1 MIEFLRRINNMSAFL
16 SKIMRVEVKGGDA
29 IANNRTEG
37 KSNTGTYFLC
47 SLKDWE
53 KYEKFVPDDGSVEYF
68 IDLGKVQAY
77 KNSFGAAFFGRRN
90 SYPDKM
96 RNFEA
101 FCDSLCAFVVN
112 PQVVFTTRKNDSRVF
127 LKFDSNTKSEVEKQ
141 LRDILYADLSYLVFE
156 LVNKTTCLVYPE
168 INTSKTKEENE

>member
-1 MIEFLRRINNMSAFL
+1 MSAFL

-29 IANNRTEG
+29 IANNRIEG
-37 KSNTGTYFLC
+37 KSNTGTYFMC

-53 KYEKFVPDDGSVEYF
+53 KFEKFVPDDDSVEYF
-68 IDLGKVQAY
+68 IDLKRVQIY
-77 KNSFGAAFFGRRN
+77 KYAFGGAFFDRRN
-90 SYPDKM
+90 NYPDKM

-127 LKFDSNTKSEVEKQ
+127 LKFDNNTKTEIEKQ
-141 LRDILYADLSYLVFE
+141 LRDILYADLSLLVFE
-156 LVNKTTCLVYPE
+156 KVGPNKCLVYPE
-168 INTSKTKEENE
+168 INPSQLKEAE